1 MIKRTHRFQLAAVAT
16 LLLAAGLAHAQYAWI
31 DEKGVRQ
38 FSDRPP
44 PPATPASK
52 ILKAPGKRPV
62 AELLKPDAPA
72 TAPEAGPAATPSA
85 AAASTPPAKPTLA
98 DREAD
103 FRKRAQEAAKQEQQA
118 AEEARQ
124 KQVQAEKC
132 NSARRYK
139 DALTSG
145 MHIADTTANGA
156 PTYMPDAERQKRLD
170 SANNILAACR

>member
-1 MIKRTHRFQLAAVAT
+1 MIKRPHRLQLAAVAA
-16 LLLAAGLAHAQYAWI
+16 LLLVAGLAHAQYAWI

-44 PPATPASK
+44 PASTPANK
-52 ILKAPGKRPV
+52 ILKAPGKKPV
-62 AELLKPDAPA
+62 AELLKPDVPAAAPA
-72 TAPEAGPAATPSA
+72 AGPAAAPST
-85 AAASTPPAKPTLA
+85 AAASAPPAKPTLA

-124 KQVQAEKC
+124 KQLQAEKC

-145 MHIADTTANGA
+145 MHIADTTAKGD
-156 PTYMPDAERQKRLD
+156 PTYMPDAERQKRLET
-170 SANNILAACR
+170 ANSILVTCH